1 MVSTVRIISFFSYVH
16 HVNLY
21 SDECQQKY
29 GSATVWKICC
39 GVFDFL
45 NLAAVCYVMSS
56 CFSIFSPSSLRK
68 FHRSLMAQLSAYME
82 GFHLRFVP
90 LTQYEPF
97 LAHKKFLTKVPSVV
111 CSFCFILLFSTTNLF
126 QNKDLMWS
134 DPEDIENWA
143 VSPRGAGWLF
153 GGSVVKEVNIPIYP
167 IFFPDLLIVP
177 CVCASSS
184 ITSIRSIL
192 SLELIN

>member
-1 MVSTVRIISFFSYVH
+1 MENMLWGIRFSKSCCSMLCYLFF
-16 HVNLY
+16 L
-21 SDECQQKY
+21 
-29 GSATVWKICC
+29 
-39 GVFDFL
+39 
-45 NLAAVCYVMSS
+45 
-56 CFSIFSPSSLRK
+56 FSPSSLRK
-68 FHRSLMAQLSAYME
+68 IHRSLMAQLYVYME

-153 GGSVVKEVNIPIYP
+153 GGSVVKEVSNYIYS
-167 IFFPDLLIVP
+167 FFSDLLIAP
-177 CVCASSS
+177 CTCTSSS
-184 ITSIRSIL
+184 ITSIHSIL
-192 SLELIN
+192 LLELIN

>member
-1 MVSTVRIISFFSYVH
+1 MST
-16 HVNLY
+16 
-21 SDECQQKY
+21 K
-29 GSATVWKICC
+29 VWKRNSMENMLWGIRFSKSCC
-39 GVFDFL
+39 SMLYYVYLFFL
-45 NLAAVCYVMSS
+45 FFPFNSEKISQIIDGTTLCVHGGLSPEIRTLD
-56 CFSIFSPSSLRK
+56 SIRTLSR
-68 FHRSLMAQLSAYME
+68 AQEIPHE
-82 GFHLRFVP
+82 GAFCGMF
-90 LTQYEPF
+90 
-97 LAHKKFLTKVPSVV
+97 
-111 CSFCFILLFSTTNLF
+111 SFCFILLFSTTNLF

-153 GGSVVKEVNIPIYP
+153 GGSVVKEVNIPIYS
-167 IFFPDLLIVP
+167 IYFSDLLIAP